1 MAGAGRESGNGA
13 AAATL
18 DKASVVAAYQRWAP
32 VYDLVFGAITRPS
45 IKAAVNVVN
54 RMGPSRVIEVGV
66 GTGIALP
73 YYDRG
78 HRVVGIDLSPDMLKR
93 AEERVAKGGLR
104 QVEGLAEMDAGNLVF
119 EDGAFDAAVAMF
131 VMSVVPDPEKVLAEM
146 ARVVKPGGRVV
157 TVNHFAVEGGMR
169 GAFEKW
175 LAKFGRRLG
184 WHPDF
189 RIERL
194 LGRSDLKLVEQR
206 TTAPGIY
213 TLLVFERL

>member
-1 MAGAGRESGNGA
+1 VTGERGEG
-13 AAATL
+13 AATL
-18 DKASVVAAYQRWAP
+18 DKASVVAAYARWAP
-32 VYDLVFGAITRPS
+32 IYDFVFGAITRPS
-45 IKAAVNVVN
+45 IRAAVGVVN

-73 YYDRG
+73 YYDRE

-93 AEERVAKGGLR
+93 AEERVARDGLL
-104 QVEGLAEMDAGNLVF
+104 QVEGLLEMDAGNLVF

-213 TLLVFERL
+213 TLLVFDRV

>member
-1 MAGAGRESGNGA
+1 MAGRERGDAA

-18 DKASVVAAYQRWAP
+18 DKAGVVAAYQRWAP
-32 VYDLVFGAITRPS
+32 IYDFVFGAITRPS
-45 IKAAVNVVN
+45 IKAAVGIVN

-73 YYDRG
+73 YYERE

-93 AEERVAKGGLR
+93 AEERVARDGLR
-104 QVEGLAEMDAGNLVF
+104 QVEGLIEMDAGSLVF

-131 VMSVVPDPEKVLAEM
+131 VMSVVPEPEKVLAEM
-146 ARVVKPGGRVV
+146 ARVVRPGGRIVV
-157 TVNHFAVEGGMR
+157 VNHFAVEGGIR

-175 LAKFGRRLG
+175 LSRFGRRLG

-189 RIERL
+189 KVERVM
-194 LGRSDLKLVEQR
+194 GRGDLKLVERR

-213 TLLVFERL
+213 TLLVFERV